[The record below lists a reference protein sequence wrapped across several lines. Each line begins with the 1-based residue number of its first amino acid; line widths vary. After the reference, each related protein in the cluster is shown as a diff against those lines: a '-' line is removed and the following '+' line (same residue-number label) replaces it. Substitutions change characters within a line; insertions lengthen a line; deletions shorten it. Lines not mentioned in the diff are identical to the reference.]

1 MRWEPAVRFGE
12 NGYASWETVMIHD
25 VWGVILA
32 SSKDV
37 QLPSG
42 AEIGFLN
49 AGTNPVITYSLQA
62 FEASPEI
69 DNIAIVVKRDRA
81 DGIRGLVQMFG
92 ISKAHR
98 VIVGTAQR
106 MTSIQ
111 AALDQLKE
119 DATILVLHDVSRP
132 CVTPE
137 LITDTVKAAKRY
149 GCSVAATRLDGVV
162 QETAKGQK
170 SNQSYD
176 GSTLWQVQ
184 TPQAYRIE
192 VLQKGMEAVKKKNG
206 ITDPSG
212 VMNQIKQEVH
222 LVPSPVTNYRIS
234 GPDELTLVSQL
245 LNLD

>member
-1 MRWEPAVRFGE
+1 MV
-12 NGYASWETVMIHD
+12 HD

-37 QLPSG
+37 QLTSG

-69 DNIAIVVKRDRA
+69 DHIALVVKRDRA

-92 ISKAHR
+92 ISKAEK

-111 AALDQLKE
+111 SAVDALKE

-132 CVTPE
+132 CVTTE

-162 QETAKGQK
+162 KETAKGQK
-170 SNQSYD
+170 SNRSYD

-192 VLQKGMEAVKKKNG
+192 VLEKGLAAAKKMSGLN
-206 ITDPSG
+206 DPSG
-212 VMNQIKQEVH
+212 AMDEIKQEVH
-222 LVPSPVTNYRIS
+222 LVPSPVTNYRIT

>member
-1 MRWEPAVRFGE
+1 MV
-12 NGYASWETVMIHD
+12 HD
-25 VWGVILA
+25 VWGVVLA

-37 QLPSG
+37 QLSSG

-49 AGTNPVITYSLQA
+49 AGTCPIITYALQA

-69 DNIAIVVKRDRA
+69 DHIALVVKRDRA
-81 DGIRGLVQMFG
+81 DGIPSMVQMFG
-92 ISKAHR
+92 ISKAQK

-111 AALDQLKE
+111 AALDALKE

-132 CVTPE
+132 CVTPD

-162 QETAKGQK
+162 KETAKGQK
-170 SNQSYD
+170 STRSHD
-176 GSTLWQVQ
+176 GSALWQVQ

-192 VLQKGMEAVKKKNG
+192 VLEKALEAARKISG
-206 ITDPSG
+206 CHDPSG
-212 VMNQIKQEVH
+212 AMDEIKQEVH
-222 LVPSPVTNYRIS
+222 LVPSPVTNYRIT
-234 GPDELTLVSQL
+234 GPDELTLVTQL